1 MDIFV
6 GKYAVY
12 NSGVLVLSSDN
23 TITMKIE
30 DTDFIFDFEDV
41 DGGTPNI
48 QIKESSEHRCRLT
61 FTNFSSPLGVSIKDP
76 LLIASLDN
84 GNNLYLQYA
93 ITAVNKV
100 IKVFQYTLYTTV
112 SNGK

>member
-41 DGGTPNI
+41 HTLVSYFTEHSVQLVHLQFVIRVRISTNALLQM
-48 QIKESSEHRCRLT
+48 QI
-61 FTNFSSPLGVSIKDP
+61 SI
-76 LLIASLDN
+76 SLH
-84 GNNLYLQYA
+84 
-93 ITAVNKV
+93 
-100 IKVFQYTLYTTV
+100 
-112 SNGK
+112 